1 MTKQVGKI
9 QSTEKSFKSLHN
21 SLSSSSKQ
29 TPSNFPQIDMDYKD
43 LGIFIRQERKARK
56 LNQQA
61 FSGMAGISERS
72 LRSIEQGEQTHI
84 NTLRK
89 VVAVFDYEL
98 DIETKI
104 TLTLR
109 KK

>member
-1 MTKQVGKI
+1 
-9 QSTEKSFKSLHN
+9 
-21 SLSSSSKQ
+21 
-29 TPSNFPQIDMDYKD
+29 MDYKE
-43 LGIFIRQERKARK
+43 LGQFIRQERKARK
-56 LNQQA
+56 INQKT
-61 FSGMAGISERS
+61 FSEMAGISERS

-84 NTLRK
+84 NTLKK

-104 TLTLR
+104 ILTLR